1 MSEILYYSNNCDNCK
16 TLIQKVSRSQI
27 KDKIHFIC
35 IDNRKLKQNRIFII
49 LENGQETMLPPI
61 IDRVPA
67 LLLINKNQVIYGND
81 IYNYLKP
88 DEILINN
95 QATNYQ
101 GEPEC
106 FNFGN
111 TYNSLNINSD
121 NYSFLDQS
129 SDSLLAKGDGGM
141 RQMYNYASIDQCDS
155 INTPP
160 DNYTPDTI
168 GDVSIDKLQKQRN
181 NI

>member
-1 MSEILYYSNNCDNCK
+1 MSEILYYSNNCDNSK
-16 TLIQKVSRSQI
+16 SLLQKLSRSQI

-35 IDNRKLKQNRIFII
+35 IDNRKLKQNRVFVI
-49 LENGQETMLPPI
+49 LENGQEVMLPPS

-67 LLLINKNQVIYGND
+67 LLLINKNQIIYGND

-88 DEILINN
+88 DEVYNEV
-95 QATNYQ
+95 TNFH
-101 GEPEC
+101 GEPQS
-106 FNFGN
+106 FNFDSASS
-111 TYNSLNINSD
+111 SLNIVSD

-129 SDSLLAKGDGGM
+129 NDSLLAKGDGGM
-141 RQMYNYASIDQCDS
+141 RQLYSYATLDQCDT

-160 DNYTPDTI
+160 DTYSPDTI
-168 GDVSIDKLQKQRN
+168 GNVSLEKLQKDRN